1 MKATELLRQQH
12 DEVKDLYVKYEQ
24 ADDDDEKQALFDEIA
39 DSLAAHAAIE
49 ERIFYPAIY
58 GGDLTEHLREAVE
71 EHLGMKREIADLLA
85 MTPDDEA
92 FDAKMKVLMAMV
104 EHHVGEE
111 ERDILPRAEEQLEG
125 RLDRLGTQMAEL
137 FEQLMNDG
145 ASDDIPLETERAA
158 ALE

>member
-12 DEVKDLYVKYEQ
+12 DEVKNLYVKFEQ
-24 ADDDDEKQALFDEIA
+24 ADDDDERQALFEEIA

-71 EHLGMKREIADLLA
+71 EHLEMKREIADLLA

-92 FDAKMKVLMAMV
+92 FDAKMKVLMAMF

-111 ERDILPRAEEQLEG
+111 ERDILPRAEQQLEG
-125 RLDRLGTQMAEL
+125 RLDRLGTQMAQL
-137 FEQLMNDG
+137 FEELMNDG
-145 ASDDIPLETERAA
+145 ASDNIPLETERAA

>member
-12 DEVKDLYVKYEQ
+12 DEVKDLYVKYEH
-24 ADDDDEKQALFDEIA
+24 AEDDDEKQALFDEIA

-58 GGDLTEHLREAVE
+58 GGDLAEHLREAVE
-71 EHLGMKREIADLLA
+71 EHLGIKREIADLLA

-92 FDAKMKVLMAMV
+92 FDPKMKVLMAMV
-104 EHHVGEE
+104 EHHAGEE